1 MIHFIRLSTFLLLL
15 GGCLTGA
22 MAQSGA
28 AIPSPKEHFGFTIG
42 DDYQLATYT
51 QTEAYFKKVAAASDR
66 VKLVDIGLTE
76 EGRHQYML
84 IVSSPENLKKL
95 DRYKDISR
103 QLARAEGLND
113 DQARALAQEGKAVV
127 WIDGGLHATETVG
140 THQLIETIW
149 QLVSRKDP
157 ETMRILDQDVILLT
171 HANPDGQEIVTNW
184 YMRNPKPDKRSLD
197 NLPVLYQKYIGHDN
211 NRDFFIMNMKE
222 TQNIGRQLFVEW
234 IPQIMYNHH
243 QRGPA
248 GSVLA
253 GPPYRDPFNYVFD
266 PLMVTG
272 IDALGAAMINRMNSE
287 NKPGYTRLGGSV
299 FSTWYNGGLRT
310 TTHFHNMIGLLT
322 EIVGGPT
329 PEDIPLVPS
338 RLIPNGNTPNPITP
352 QKWHFKQS
360 IDYSI
365 SLNYAVLGYAA
376 RYRDELLFNIYRMGK
391 NSIERGSKDHWAL
404 SPKRI
409 DAINEAFKNDPKKPT
424 STSATSASATS
435 ASAALAQYGMLPR
448 GGGMPVKYYDTIMKA
463 PVLRDPRGFIIP
475 AGQPDFATAVKFVNA
490 LIRTGIQIQQATADF
505 TVAGKKYPEGS
516 YVVKTDQ
523 SFRPHLLDM
532 FEPQDHPNDFQY
544 PGGPPV
550 RPYDAAGWTLAY
562 LMNVKFDRVL
572 DGFDGPFKKLPY
584 GELQSPEGRMA
595 GTGSAGYLLSAKA
608 NNSFIAVNDLLAS
621 GVEVYRLPGGLGG
634 KSTVESGAF
643 FVPASAKAKSLI
655 DKSAKDLG
663 LDVTGLAKRPTTSLV
678 KVSPMRIALW
688 DTYGG
693 SMPSGWVRWVME
705 QYHFPMKVIYPS
717 DIDAGDLRKKYDVI
731 VFVTRA
737 IPPVSGQDTDIFRAM
752 EREPKE
758 EETPAEYRPR
768 LAKITAAKS
777 IPQLKA
783 YMEAG
788 GTVVTIGS
796 STNLAY
802 HLKLPVKNA
811 LTEMAGS
818 GQDKPLPGEKFYI
831 PGSVLRVGLD
841 STQAA
846 TWGMPTQADVYF
858 DNSPV
863 FKVAPDAIAKGTVV
877 PLAWFDTGKPLRSG
891 WAWGQ
896 SYLQDGVAA
905 FMAPVG
911 SGKLYAFGPEITFR
925 AQAQGTFKLLLN
937 QLYMNG
943 SASQPNSVQL
953 GE

>member
-1 MIHFIRLSTFLLLL
+1 MRYSTSSLLILLLVGL
-15 GGCLTGA
+15 RTAFG
-22 MAQSGA
+22 QSL
-28 AIPSPKEHFGFTIG
+28 PSPKEHFGFSIG
-42 DDYQLATYT
+42 DDYHLATYT
-51 QTEAYFKKVAAASDR
+51 QTEAYVKKLASLSDR
-66 VKLVDIGLTE
+66 TKLMDIGLTE
-76 EGRHQYML
+76 EGRHQFML

-95 DRYKDISR
+95 DRYKEIS
-103 QLARAEGLND
+103 QKLARAENLTD
-113 DQARALAQEGKAVV
+113 DQARALANEGKAVV

-157 ETMRILDQDVILLT
+157 ETMRILDQNIILLT

-184 YMRNPKPDKRSLD
+184 YMRESKPEKRSLD
-197 NLPVLYQKYIGHDN
+197 NLPRLYEKYAGHDN
-211 NRDFFIMNMKE
+211 NRDFFIMNLKE

-234 IPQIMYNHH
+234 FPQIMYNHH
-243 QRGPA
+243 QAGPA

-272 IDALGAAMINRMNSE
+272 IDALGAAMINRMNVE

-322 EIVGGPT
+322 EIIGNPT
-329 PEDIPLVPS
+329 PEEVPLVPS
-338 RLIPNGNTPNPITP
+338 RLIPNGNTPFPVTP

-360 IDYSI
+360 IDYSV
-365 SLNYAVLGYAA
+365 SLNYAVLDYAS
-376 RYRDELLFNIYRMGK
+376 RYHDELLFNIYRMGK
-391 NSIERGSKDHWAL
+391 NSIERGSKDYWGL
-404 SPKRI
+404 SPKKI
-409 DAINEAFKNDPKKPT
+409 EAINQAYQTDPKKPT
-424 STSATSASATS
+424 STSTN
-435 ASAALAQYGMLPR
+435 AALAQYGFIPR

-475 AGQPDFATAVKFVNA
+475 ANQPDFATAVKFVNA
-490 LIRTGIQIQQATADF
+490 LIRTGIQIQQATSDF
-505 TVAGKKYPEGS
+505 TVAGKKYPAGS
-516 YVVKTDQ
+516 YVVKADQ
-523 SFRPHLLDM
+523 AFRPHLLDM

-562 LMNVKFDRVL
+562 LMNVQFDRIL

-584 GELQSPEGRMA
+584 GELQSPEGHMA
-595 GTGSAGYLLSAKA
+595 GSSGGGYLLSAKS

-621 GVEVYRLPGGLGG
+621 GVDVFRLPNGTGG
-634 KSTVESGAF
+634 KSSAESGAF
-643 FVPASAKAKSLI
+643 FVPASAKAKSLL
-655 DKSAKDLG
+655 DKSAKDLS
-663 LDVTGLAKRPTTSLV
+663 LEVTGVSKKPTTQMT

-693 SMPSGWVRWVME
+693 SMPSGWVRFLME
-705 QYHFPMKVIYPS
+705 QYHFPMKVIYPQ

-737 IPPVSGQDTDIFRAM
+737 IPPATGADNDIFRGL

-758 EETPAEYRPR
+758 ESTPAEYKPQ
-768 LAKITAAKS
+768 LGKITAAKS
-777 IPQLKA
+777 IPQIKSFL
-783 YMEAG
+783 EAG
-788 GTVVTIGS
+788 GTVVTIGT

-811 LTEMAGS
+811 LTEMS
-818 GQDKPLPGEKFYI
+818 NNGQERNLPNEKYYI
-831 PGSVLRVGLD
+831 PGSVLRVTLD
-841 STQAA
+841 STQHA
-846 TWGMPTQADVYF
+846 TWGMSTLTDVYF
-858 DNSPV
+858 DASPV
-863 FKVAPDAIAKGTVV
+863 FKLAPEAIAKGTVV
-877 PLAWFDTGKPLRSG
+877 PLAWFDTNKPLRSG

-911 SGKLYAFGPEITFR
+911 SGTFYAFGPEITFR
-925 AQAQGTFKLLLN
+925 GQAQGTFKLLFN
-937 QLYMNG
+937 QLYNTGRSG
-943 SASQPNSVQL
+943 SQG
-953 GE
+953 GEPVSE